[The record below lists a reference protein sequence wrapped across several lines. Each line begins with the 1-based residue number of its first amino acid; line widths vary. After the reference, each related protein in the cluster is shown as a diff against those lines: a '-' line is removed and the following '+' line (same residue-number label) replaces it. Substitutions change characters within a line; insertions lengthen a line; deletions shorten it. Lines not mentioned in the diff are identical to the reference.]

1 MQGKSKQVQAGS
13 YRLLP
18 SAMHQA
24 AIFAAAV
31 LVSVLTAL
39 LGTAE
44 PAERFFGEIR
54 DDLNSKPASGE
65 IYLVEIDARSLKRL
79 DNWPWPR
86 RYHAQLVDRLNE
98 AGVEQIVFDIDFS
111 SRSTDAEDTAFA
123 QALARAQGKV
133 VLPTFRQTASAGASE
148 ASYEN
153 LPIGILR
160 DQAFLGSVNVHAGRN
175 GQVNTYPFGSVTDG
189 VPRPSIGALLAEASG
204 EVTSVFELDH
214 SIEISTIPA
223 YSFIDIIEGRFD
235 AASFKGKRVIVGATA
250 IEMGDRYE
258 TARFG
263 IVPGVLVQALA
274 AETLM
279 AGTALAHWGPWPLLL
294 LAVSL
299 IAVFSR
305 FQGRASWDKE
315 AVTLLLVLMIFVLSV
330 AAERYR
336 FAHLDLAPAVLFIGI
351 WMAGQYLIGFLKRLA
366 RERYFDAATGHP
378 NLAAWL
384 RQKGTGQPV
393 YVVVAEVANFGE
405 ILSILG
411 EEESA
416 RFVGAV
422 AQRFEFICG
431 DVELYRIGRNQFCW
445 RMESESR
452 EALDIQIAAAGQIF
466 NSPLQVGG
474 RSVRAT
480 LCFGLVEGQLSDP
493 LGLSSKAVLAAQ
505 QASRTGV
512 RSLWHSESLADDTSQ
527 SLFIVSEFANALDA
541 GELSVVYQPKFSL
554 AADRVTGAEALVRW
568 NSPTVGPISPAVFVP
583 VLERENLI
591 EPLTLFVLRRVLA
604 SLEEWQAAGC
614 NLSCAVNISAL
625 LLGRESFVDA
635 ALDIVRS
642 GRADASLLTFELT
655 ETAVMTSPDI
665 AAASI
670 ARFAELGIHLSIDDF
685 GTGQS
690 TLSYLKDFTASE
702 IKIDQSFIR
711 LIASNNA
718 NRIMVRSTIEMAHAL
733 GIRVV
738 AEGVEDD
745 ISLRILKEFG
755 CDVIQGWHIGR
766 PLTKEAFFEA
776 WVKGRTDGPE
786 NKAETAAA

>member
-1 MQGKSKQVQAGS
+1 MQGKSKQVRGGS

-18 SAMHQA
+18 SAIHQA

-44 PAERFFGEIR
+44 PAERFFGQIR
-54 DDLNSKPASGE
+54 DGLNSKPASGE

-133 VLPTFRQTASAGASE
+133 VLPTFRQTASTGTSE
-148 ASYEN
+148 AAYEN

-160 DQAFLGSVNVHAGRN
+160 DQAFLGSVNVHPGRN
-175 GQVNTYPFGSVTDG
+175 GQVNTYPFGAVTDG
-189 VPRPSIGALLAEASG
+189 VPRPSIGALLAQASG

-223 YSFIDIIEGRFD
+223 FSFIDIIEGRFD

-279 AGTALAHWGPWPLLL
+279 AGTALAHLGPWPLLF
-294 LAVSL
+294 LAITL

-305 FQGRASWDKE
+305 FRGKASWDKE
-315 AVTLLLVLMIFVLSV
+315 AVTLILVLMVFILSV

-336 FAHLDLAPAVLFIGI
+336 FAHLDLAPAFLFIGTWI
-351 WMAGQYLIGFLKRLA
+351 AGQYLIGFVKRLA

-378 NLAAWL
+378 NLAAWS
-384 RQKGTGQPV
+384 RQKGTGEPV
-393 YVVVAEVANFGE
+393 CVVVAEVANFGE

-411 EEESA
+411 EEEAA
-416 RFVGAV
+416 RFIGVV
-422 AQRFEFICG
+422 AQRCKFIFG
-431 DVELYRIGRNQFCW
+431 DAELYRIGRNQFCW
-445 RMESESR
+445 RMVSESR

-480 LCFGLVEGQLSDP
+480 LCFGLVEGPLSDP

-505 QASRTGV
+505 RASRTGV

-541 GELSVVYQPKFSL
+541 GEVSVVYQPKFSL
-554 AADRVTGAEALVRW
+554 AAGRVTGAEALVRW
-568 NSPTVGPISPAVFVP
+568 NSPAVGPISPAVFVP

-614 NLSCAVNISAL
+614 SVSCAVNISAL

-635 ALDIVRS
+635 ALDIIRS
-642 GRADASLLTFELT
+642 GRAEASLLTFELT
-655 ETAVMTSPDI
+655 ETAVMTSPEI

-690 TLSYLKDFTASE
+690 TLSYLKDFSASE

-711 LIASNNA
+711 LIANDNA

-745 ISLRILKEFG
+745 GTLRILREFG

-776 WVKGRTDGPE
+776 WAKGRTDGRE
-786 NKAETAAA
+786 NQAETAAA